1 MSEKKPRLAL
11 TGSYRMHQYFNF
23 ISHPIT
29 FFVNFILII
38 NNENCYCNTPRLILS
53 LLIMIII
60 IIKLK
65 GGMMGL
71 QLHYGLN
78 DLKDFDLM
86 GILPIILPVIMVG
99 MLLVLIAL
107 IDLYQ
112 HRKTRKDVLIWTLII
127 LFVNTLGPVLYFV
140 IGRKD
145 SEKS

>member
-1 MSEKKPRLAL
+1 M
-11 TGSYRMHQYFNF
+11 
-23 ISHPIT
+23 
-29 FFVNFILII
+29 
-38 NNENCYCNTPRLILS
+38 
-53 LLIMIII
+53 
-60 IIKLK
+60 
-65 GGMMGL
+65 